1 VTGAPTTRS
10 PIDRYLD
17 ELMLERRGRATDVR
31 RILTEV
37 EDHLRAAVED
47 GATED
52 EAVARFGTP
61 RDVARRFAP
70 GRSAVVADLA
80 RAAWLLAA
88 VGLIAIGLSGVSSMA
103 MRAAFG
109 SSFVAGD
116 PVGVT
121 YTPARCADF
130 LEYHG
135 ESHTCEAAASAHHAD
150 EVQLYR
156 MAVGILGVLALAVW
170 RLKIRRPLSR
180 LPIELVPAIGAAV
193 FGLVG
198 AGLLAQGLS
207 MLAEGPS
214 HGPGQWLSAGS
225 VAIAVAAVYGMRLLR
240 HLHVRAAF

>member
-1 VTGAPTTRS
+1 VTGAPTTQS

-17 ELMLERRGRATDVR
+17 KLMLELRGRATDIR
-31 RILTEV
+31 RILIEV
-37 EDHLRAAVED
+37 EDHLHAAVED

-70 GRSAVVADLA
+70 TRGAVVADLV

-88 VGLIAIGLSGVSSMA
+88 IGLIAIGISGVSSMA

-116 PVGVT
+116 PAGVT
-121 YTPARCADF
+121 YTPARCADYS
-130 LEYHG
+130 EYHP
-135 ESHTCEAAASAHHAD
+135 ESRSCEAAASAHHAD

-156 MAVGILGVLALAVW
+156 IAVGFVGALALVMW
-170 RLKIRRPLSR
+170 LWKIRRPLSR
-180 LPIELVPAIGAAV
+180 LPVELTPAIGATV

-198 AGLLAQGLS
+198 AALLVQGLS

-214 HGPGQWLSAGS
+214 HGPGQWLSAGL
-225 VAIAVAAVYGMRLLR
+225 VAIVVAAVYGMQLLR
-240 HLHVRAAF
+240 HLHVRAA

>member
-1 VTGAPTTRS
+1 MQG

-17 ELMLERRGRATDVR
+17 QLMLELRGRATDIR
-31 RILTEV
+31 RILIEV

-47 GATED
+47 GVTED
-52 EAVARFGTP
+52 EAVARFGRP

-70 GRSAVVADLA
+70 TRGAVVADLA

-88 VGLIAIGLSGVSSMA
+88 VGLIAVGLSGVSSMA

-135 ESHTCEAAASAHHAD
+135 EAKTCEAAASAHHAD

-156 MAVGILGVLALAVW
+156 LAAGVLGVLALVTW
-170 RLKIRRPLSR
+170 RWKIRRPLSR
-180 LPIELVPAIGAAV
+180 LPVELVPALGAAV

-198 AGLLAQGLS
+198 AGLLVQGLS

-214 HGPGQWLSAGS
+214 HGPGEWLSAGS
-225 VAIAVAAVYGMRLLR
+225 VAIVVAAFYGMRLLR
-240 HLHVRAAF
+240 HLHVRAA